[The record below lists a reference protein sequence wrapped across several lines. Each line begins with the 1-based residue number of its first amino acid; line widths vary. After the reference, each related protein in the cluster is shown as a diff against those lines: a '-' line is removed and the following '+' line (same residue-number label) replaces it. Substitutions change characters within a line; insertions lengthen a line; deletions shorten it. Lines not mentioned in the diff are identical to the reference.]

1 MDITDPSQALFE
13 DWICVAPKGELNF
26 LLRLDLT
33 KLDSGQHA
41 NEQAKQQTNPRAPS
55 RRAPP
60 VLRKVSQRFIR
71 AALLLAA
78 CAVSSASI
86 GAPETGDPA
95 PDFSLKG
102 SDGLIH
108 SLAELR
114 GRGVV
119 IAFFPKAFTGG

>member
-1 MDITDPSQALFE
+1 ML
-13 DWICVAPKGELNF
+13 G
-26 LLRLDLT
+26 
-33 KLDSGQHA
+33 
-41 NEQAKQQTNPRAPS
+41 
-55 RRAPP
+55 
-60 VLRKVSQRFIR
+60 KVSQRFIK

-78 CAVSSASI
+78 FTVSSASI
-86 GAPETGDPA
+86 GAPEIGDPA

-102 SDGLIH
+102 SDGLTH